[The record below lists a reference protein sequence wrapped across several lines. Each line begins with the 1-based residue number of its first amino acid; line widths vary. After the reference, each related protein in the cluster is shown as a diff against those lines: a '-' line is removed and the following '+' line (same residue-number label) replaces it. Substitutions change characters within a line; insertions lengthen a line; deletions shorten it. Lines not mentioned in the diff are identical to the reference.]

1 MVHAPLILSLRNS
14 CFRQKINKL
23 YDLRVTS
30 YSVGP
35 FSSCLTQKCS
45 KEGKKVSQFQAFLVA
60 TVISGLW
67 PKKWVFCPKHK
78 NATPDF
84 TYFVIFYHISSWEPS
99 GVRGRQGNG
108 FILNTLKIT
117 FWLISTR
124 KTNRFQK
131 FLLLRITN
139 ALYLNGPQYV

>member
-1 MVHAPLILSLRNS
+1 MLDISLWFTLPS
-14 CFRQKINKL
+14 FRVSEIHVLGQNINKF

-67 PKKWVFCPKHK
+67 PKK
-78 NATPDF
+78 
-84 TYFVIFYHISSWEPS
+84 
-99 GVRGRQGNG
+99 
-108 FILNTLKIT
+108 
-117 FWLISTR
+117 
-124 KTNRFQK
+124 
-131 FLLLRITN
+131 
-139 ALYLNGPQYV
+139 